1 MTDNPTFIP
10 TATSPV
16 SAPSST
22 GRSNGKDGGN
32 GGGPPDAGNNGS
44 NSVAVAVFSWP
55 VAKTFLG
62 GYLPIVAARVLQMS
76 WISIHT
82 NINELEPFSQ
92 LASGDGAPASVLFS
106 PGFLTWYSWLAYGAV
121 WVMSPLAS
129 ESIFFDTNY
138 GCANPNPNASTNP
151 CWPPRMSVN
160 TPVIRI
166 LQVLLSIVA
175 ILIVLTAVLW
185 FRKPSGCSGEPTS
198 IAAIA
203 SIMGHP
209 EVEQDFRNLNA
220 EISTKE
226 LKEYLKEKKY
236 KLGMYHTTTGA
247 ERYGIIPASADG
259 SVTQGVG
266 LAPREIDPDSPAAG
280 VRFRFNFVSGWK
292 NLAMYTDGIFFCF
305 LLGILSA
312 TIAHFRDINNSKITK
327 FFRGGSAGRRLLF
340 AVLGCLAASGWTRLE
355 RESQT
360 LSPYMRLNQPNARP
374 RPTILLRKRTLPL
387 TSLFPMLRNQHFTAA
402 TIAFTA
408 LLSEFL
414 VVALSGLPY
423 RPGQLRGE
431 FLFCTIASL
440 VVLSVMLFV
449 LSGLNIWRRFLPHL
463 PRKPDSVAAVMTYVC
478 DSKMNADFEGLE
490 QVSISQRDKSI
501 MQLGKIYRYGLRR
514 RTGGGVGWVVDEAG
528 ETRRSLE
535 ANEGMTSDES
545 IPPKDMGRAI

>member
-1 MTDNPTFIP
+1 
-10 TATSPV
+10 
-16 SAPSST
+16 
-22 GRSNGKDGGN
+22 
-32 GGGPPDAGNNGS
+32 
-44 NSVAVAVFSWP
+44 
-55 VAKTFLG
+55 
-62 GYLPIVAARVLQMS
+62 MS

-92 LASGDGAPASVLFS
+92 LAGGDGAPASVLFS

-175 ILIVLTAVLW
+175 ILIVFIAALW

-259 SVTQGVG
+259 SVTPGVG

-312 TIAHFRDINNSKITK
+312 AIAHFRDINNSKITK

-355 RESQT
+355 RGTVKNGPHERRKVT
-360 LSPYMRLNQPNARP
+360 NAFFLSRISNIIAIYAPQPTQRP
-374 RPTILLRKRTLPL
+374 PP
-387 TSLFPMLRNQHFTAA
+387 RNYSPKKTHAA
-402 TIAFTA
+402 PN
-408 LLSEFL
+408 
-414 VVALSGLPY
+414 VALPY
-423 RPGQLRGE
+423 A
-431 FLFCTIASL
+431 T
-440 VVLSVMLFV
+440 
-449 LSGLNIWRRFLPHL
+449 
-463 PRKPDSVAAVMTYVC
+463 
-478 DSKMNADFEGLE
+478 
-490 QVSISQRDKSI
+490 
-501 MQLGKIYRYGLRR
+501 
-514 RTGGGVGWVVDEAG
+514 
-528 ETRRSLE
+528 
-535 ANEGMTSDES
+535 
-545 IPPKDMGRAI
+545 